1 MKHVSAMGHYDPNP
15 RLLDSSFVATK
26 YFIDSW
32 VELFEASWRKSQ
44 GRLNMTFTS
53 VVHTSAA
60 IILESVNNSY
70 PCKFLFFCFVKVL
83 LN

>member
-1 MKHVSAMGHYDPNP
+1 MGHYDPNP

-32 VELFEASWRKSQ
+32 VELFEASWQKSQ
-44 GRLNMTFTS
+44 GRLNMTLTS
-53 VVHTSAA
+53 VVHSSAE

-70 PCKFLFFCFVKVL
+70 PYKIFFFVS
-83 LN
+83 

>member
-1 MKHVSAMGHYDPNP
+1 MGHYDPNP

-32 VELFEASWRKSQ
+32 AELFEASWQKSQ
-44 GRLNMTFTS
+44 GQLNMTFTIS

-60 IILESVNNSY
+60 IILRV
-70 PCKFLFFCFVKVL
+70 CKQ
-83 LN
+83 